1 MKNFL
6 IFLFLGILLTNCS
19 AFKADV
25 DPITGK
31 KIRKEPSLKK
41 RAEDGAAE
49 GGGIFN
55 SSNMKGG
62 TTYDFATSNVMWR
75 ATLSSLDFLPL
86 QSVNYSGGVVI
97 TDWYSNSINSNE
109 SIKIE
114 VRFLSDETSSSS
126 INILSYKKICENLN
140 CKTLKMDE
148 KFNKK
153 IKDQIMEE
161 VRKLKIQ
168 EELDKNKKKKT

>member
-1 MKNFL
+1 MGF
-6 IFLFLGILLTNCS
+6 LLTNCS
-19 AFKADV
+19 AFKADI
-25 DPITGK
+25 DPVTGK

-41 RAEDGAAE
+41 RAEDNAAE

-55 SSNMKGG
+55 SSNMRGG
-62 TTYDFATSNVMWR
+62 TNYDFATSNIMWR

-114 VRFLSDETSSSS
+114 VRFLSDEAASSS
-126 INILSYKKICENLN
+126 INILSYKKICESLN

-153 IKDQIMEE
+153 IKNQIMEE

-168 EELDKNKKKKT
+168 EELDKKKKKKT

>member
-1 MKNFL
+1 M
-6 IFLFLGILLTNCS
+6 GILLTNCS

-41 RAEDGAAE
+41 RAEDSAAE

>member
-41 RAEDGAAE
+41 RAEDSAAE

>member
-41 RAEDGAAE
+41 RAEDSAAE

-168 EELDKNKKKKT
+168 EELDKKKKKKT

>member
-1 MKNFL
+1 MKER
-6 IFLFLGILLTNCS
+6 ILEREN
-19 AFKADV
+19 
-25 DPITGK
+25 
-31 KIRKEPSLKK
+31 
-41 RAEDGAAE
+41 
-49 GGGIFN
+49 GGIFN
-55 SSNMKGG
+55 SAKQRKSGN
-62 TTYDFATSNVMWR
+62 TYDFATSNVMWR

-153 IKDQIMEE
+153 IKNQIMEE

>member
-41 RAEDGAAE
+41 RAEDSAAE

-55 SSNMKGG
+55 SSNMKSG

-86 QSVNYSGGVVI
+86 QSVNYSGGVLI

-140 CKTLKMDE
+140 CKILKMNE

-153 IKDQIMEE
+153 IKNQIMEE

-168 EELDKNKKKKT
+168 EELDKKKKKKT